1 MSIHYLSRR
10 HNAWDNTSQN
20 HCFKW
25 YMTCLCALLSISLIL
40 KELLLCLREV
50 FGCNHDPTDID
61 LQSIP
66 VFSEDKVLISYTYN
80 FKCPIVKF
88 RVRWTLRNRVTQ
100 TTLLRLPIL
109 SSFYLLTAYKL
120 FVNASIS
127 RLASL
132 SPIFRKMNRN
142 KQTKNN
148 DCLQSLSL
156 FQFPFL
162 I

>member
-1 MSIHYLSRR
+1 MIYDISMCIAIYQSHSERI
-10 HNAWDNTSQN
+10 TSV
-20 HCFKW
+20 
-25 YMTCLCALLSISLIL
+25 S
-40 KELLLCLREV
+40 LREI

-66 VFSEDKVLISYTYN
+66 IFSEDKVLISYTYN
-80 FKCPIVKF
+80 FKCPVVKF
-88 RVRWTLRNRVTQ
+88 RVRWAPRSRVTQ
-100 TTLLRLPIL
+100 TILLRLPIL
-109 SSFYLLTAYKL
+109 SSFYLLRAYTP

-132 SPIFRKMNRN
+132 SPIFRKMKKN
-142 KQTKNN
+142 KKIYN